1 MKLSRVFVIGALAAC
16 ALAGCTSLEK
26 GQCKRDSH
34 CDDMSEKQVDM
45 WVCYKE
51 PADAPADQIGTCMRA
66 RDARE
71 AQARYERKK
80 HGKCEDK
87 DGDGVKAGDA
97 CDPPV
102 DCDDDDPAVKP
113 GASEICDLKDN
124 DCDDLINEDLPR
136 CAGTILGGKRDP
148 VVQFMLTLPAGVE
161 AAENGVI
168 WAADQHQIY
177 RIDQNR
183 KATRFAGSNKP
194 GHEDK
199 KGKFARFDKPRGLA
213 VDVSGNV
220 YVAECNNNCVR
231 KISSSAEV
239 KAYAGK
245 CSNEPDDTGLDE
257 LGDTEAARF
266 WCPIDLALDA
276 DGSLLVADMLNSKIK
291 RVTKDGK
298 VELVAGLG
306 GKQDEDGY
314 VVFGSSD
321 GPAKKAEFNEPAGL
335 AVAKDGAIYIA
346 DTKNHCIRVLNAG
359 KVSTFAGKCES
370 GKDKG
375 AFADGKAA
383 AARFNQPQSVDV
395 DAAGAVYVADAGN
408 QCIRKIAKGMVT
420 TVAGKAGQQGYYDGP
435 VDEALFNQPMTV
447 SVAKDGSLLVVDHG
461 NYRIR
466 RVVQ

>member
-1 MKLSRVFVIGALAAC
+1 MKKLSFVLAFGVLAVFG
-16 ALAGCTSLEK
+16 LAGCTSLEK

-34 CDDMSEKQVDM
+34 CDDMAEKKGEI

-51 PADAPADQIGTCMRA
+51 PPEAELGKCLRAKEA
-66 RDARE
+66 RDAR
-71 AQARYERKK
+71 ARYERKK
-80 HGKCEDK
+80 NGKCEDS

-102 DCDDDDPAVKP
+102 DCDDEDPAVKP
-113 GASEICDLKDN
+113 GASEICDMKDN
-124 DCDDLINEDLPR
+124 DCDDLINEDLSR
-136 CAGTILGGKRDP
+136 CVGTILGGKRDP
-148 VVQFMLTLPAGVE
+148 VVQFMLTMPAGVE
-161 AAENGVI
+161 VADNGTI

-177 RIDQNR
+177 KIGSDR
-183 KATRFAGSNKP
+183 KAQRFAGSNKP

-213 VDVSGNV
+213 ADVSGNV

-231 KISSSAEV
+231 KISPDGQV

-266 WCPIDLALDA
+266 WCPIDLAFDK

-291 RVTKDGK
+291 RITQAGQ

-306 GKQDEDGY
+306 GKEDENGY

-321 GPAKKAEFNEPAGL
+321 GPAKKAEFNEPAGIS
-335 AVAKDGAIYIA
+335 VAEDGTIYIA
-346 DTKNHCIRVLNAG
+346 DTKNHCIRRLKGG
-359 KVSTFAGKCES
+359 KVTTFAGKCES

-375 AFADGKAA
+375 AHADGKAS

-395 DAAGAVYVADAGN
+395 GPDGVVYVADTGN
-408 QCIRKIAKGMVT
+408 HCIRKIAGGKVT

-466 RVVQ
+466 RIIP